1 MMKLFAFKD
10 RFKDPDKEYG
20 RYHAL
25 DLYMILATTT
35 EQEWGIALEI
45 RDKQDSEPIITEAG
59 QLVAEYFSAFDR
71 MGMIRLRES
80 TYFRPELQLDA
91 FMSALQELF
100 PV

>member
-1 MMKLFAFKD
+1 LNRDSHDHDA
-10 RFKDPDKEYG
+10 RPPDKEYG

-35 EQEWGIALEI
+35 EQEWEIALKI
-45 RDKQDSEPIITEAG
+45 RDKQERETIIMDAG
-59 QLVAEYFSAFDR
+59 QLVAEYFSTLDR

-80 TYFRPELQLDA
+80 PYFRPELQLDE